1 LIDDFLILGI
11 SQTNDLNIIKAAY
24 RKRVK
29 EIHPD
34 IDNEKSSLNKHLLFI
49 QVNQAY
55 ERIIGNASNIEKKV
69 IVGINTS
76 NGLVN
81 SKDPAYAYY
90 KTAIRYFQKIHPS
103 SWTKKYNDNI
113 DELDEGKK
121 PEILH
126 LVSDLLKLFPK
137 AYYYFSIV
145 VHDYPNS
152 PWYSDSYEKMGI
164 IEKRTMMYKNILN
177 SFNTWSSVEKDKWNR
192 IDKIIE
198 KTKNMIENDGHRFEW
213 PK

>member
-1 LIDDFLILGI
+1 VIDDFQILGI
-11 SQTNDLNIIKAAY
+11 PQTDDLNIIKAAY

-34 IDNEKSSLNKHLLFI
+34 IINEKSSLNQHLLFI
-49 QVNQAY
+49 QINQAY
-55 ERIIGNASNIEKKV
+55 ERIISNVQLIDNKV
-69 IVGINTS
+69 IPKVNTS

-90 KTAIRYFQKIHPS
+90 KTAIKYFQKIHPS
-103 SWTKKYNDNI
+103 SWTKKYNDSI
-113 DELDEGKK
+113 EELNEEKK
-121 PEILH
+121 PEVLH
-126 LVSDLLKLFPK
+126 LVSDLMNLFPK

-145 VHDYPNS
+145 VHDYSSS

-164 IEKRTMMYKNILN
+164 IEKRTMMYKKILD
-177 SFNTWSSVEKDKWNR
+177 SFSEWSSVEKEKWKR

-198 KTKNMIENDGHRFEW
+198 RTNSMIKNDGHRFEW